1 MAAFDDRGMLANCP
15 RCVSNRSVRW
25 KRRWLRRA
33 GVRPRS
39 KFAEGR
45 VLLLTC
51 RCNPKRTLPVSFD
64 DRAAAQPIGGPRLVS
79 ERLAICSDLGQV
91 PVCSGSGE
99 PRGKTGGMAAA
110 ADRPNILQSE
120 LYGLSDAND

>member
-1 MAAFDDRGMLANCP
+1 
-15 RCVSNRSVRW
+15 
-25 KRRWLRRA
+25 
-33 GVRPRS
+33 
-39 KFAEGR
+39 
-45 VLLLTC
+45 
-51 RCNPKRTLPVSFD
+51 VSFD

-120 LYGLSDAND
+120 LYGLSAAND